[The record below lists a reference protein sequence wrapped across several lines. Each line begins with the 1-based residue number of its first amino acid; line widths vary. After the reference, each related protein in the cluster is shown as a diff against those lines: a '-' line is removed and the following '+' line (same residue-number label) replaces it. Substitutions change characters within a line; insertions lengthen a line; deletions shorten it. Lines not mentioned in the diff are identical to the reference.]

1 MIVKVTW
8 NGYGY
13 SPVKKIARS
22 LGGRV
27 NGVKK
32 LAPAGNHQ
40 VALVNGMFS
49 GAGLS
54 RLQNFFD
61 VWQIQVCFADIGA
74 LDCIDNL
81 LNYLS

>member
-1 MIVKVTW
+1 M
-8 NGYGY
+8 
-13 SPVKKIARS
+13 KKIARS

-27 NGVKK
+27 NSVKK
-32 LAPAGNHQ
+32 PGRAGNYQ
-40 VALVNGMFS
+40 VAPVNGMFS
-49 GAGLS
+49 GAGLR

-61 VWQIQVCFADIGA
+61 MRQIQVGFADIGT